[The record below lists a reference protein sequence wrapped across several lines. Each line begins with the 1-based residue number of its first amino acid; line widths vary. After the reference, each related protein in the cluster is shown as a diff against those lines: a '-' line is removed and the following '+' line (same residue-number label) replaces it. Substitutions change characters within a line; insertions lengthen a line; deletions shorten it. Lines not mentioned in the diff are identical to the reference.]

1 MPVAVAQSG
10 WRTSYMQ
17 CNLGYLLDTRYK
29 FNVTSAL
36 MDLQGNRIW
45 VCSTDRKTAKSRL
58 HSVWKLLS

>member
-1 MPVAVAQSG
+1 
-10 WRTSYMQ
+10 MQ